1 MAKAKNNAT
10 NTINIK
16 SEPVQ
21 AHIGSQKWSNDD
33 WSTIAF
39 LIDRREIQH
48 RFADPELRYNCIYFL
63 IGYGTDKELVYVG
76 QAKKRNDGESV
87 LARLREHDKSTTEK
101 YCDQWQWIVA
111 VTNKND
117 AWSLDD
123 LNALEHAFYAEI
135 PADQNLNG
143 NNPNSGGADYDKYV
157 DKIQQIKSLVTAI
170 GFEVFADIPD
180 KEQIQVQSV
189 TNDNSTVEDLQNG
202 MARIP
207 EIVTPDRVVKAMVD
221 MLPAEVWNSKTTFLD
236 PACKGGEYL
245 REIYDR
251 LMNCELL
258 QSEFP
263 DEIERSN
270 HILSKQLYGIALS
283 QVSLERTAKK
293 LRGFDN
299 NIRIIPNYIEILKGA
314 VKPTKQGKSDD
325 AGRQL
330 SIQDILNKEFGREM
344 KIDVV
349 IGNPPYQ
356 KTNGDIGV
364 EGTVASGESIYQLF
378 VENATKISDIVCM
391 ITPAKWFAGNR
402 KLDSMRK
409 ILLSDNHLF
418 GITILDAKKIFHI
431 IMDRV
436 TIFCWNRNYDGKT
449 NIIDEINSDNNDTRL
464 ISSNKMDCFIPSKI
478 EANIVEKVI
487 NEVSIESAI
496 NSQNTFGLIS
506 KTRGYTTKVQSDDVI
521 LHYTG
526 YDCPGDNTGYIP
538 QEMVLKN
545 TDYIDKYKVLYP
557 HGCGSKSNV
566 LTRVIMAGPNEVCT
580 QSYIVV
586 GPIKDMMSAIKV
598 EKYIKTK
605 FVRALVRVRMVDQNM
620 DADRFRFVPVTP
632 LSDDRIDWNMSV
644 QDIDE
649 KLFDIYELTD
659 DEINYIKS
667 TLNYI

>member
-33 WSTIAF
+33 WATIAF

-180 KEQIQVQSV
+180 KENIQVTSV
-189 TNDNSTVEDLQNG
+189 INDNSTVEDLQNG

-207 EIVTPDRVVKAMVD
+207 EIVTPDKVVKAMVD
-221 MLPAEVWNSKTTFLD
+221 MLPADVWNSKTTFLD

-330 SIQDILNKEFGREM
+330 SIQDILNKEFGKTM
-344 KIDVV
+344 KFDAV

-356 KTNGDIGV
+356 EESGGRNAIPLYNRFMSMGLNIADISLWITPSRWFSGGIGLDNFRHEILSSNRIALIKNYKQAQKIFNGVDIAGGVSITSICKHSDTIRFIDGETDNCIDVDSDFIKEKEMLLDRCEAYSIVNKTKSTKNLDNIVLPLNAFGLNANF
-364 EGTVASGESIYQLF
+364 EGSAIPDQYNNIEVLGSYDTRTYI
-378 VENATKISDIVCM
+378 NISDLEKGIDAVGKYKI
-391 ITPAKWFAGNR
+391 ITGKVNP
-402 KLDSMRK
+402 
-409 ILLSDNHLF
+409 
-418 GITILDAKKIFHI
+418 
-431 IMDRV
+431 DRGGV
-436 TIFCWNRNYDGKT
+436 N
-449 NIIDEINSDNNDTRL
+449 NSE
-464 ISSNKMDCFIPSKI
+464 SSN
-478 EANIVEKVI
+478 VI
-487 NEVSIESAI
+487 NKPRILKPNQI
-496 NSQNTFGLIS
+496 CTF
-506 KTRGYTTKVQSDDVI
+506 
-521 LHYTG
+521 
-526 YDCPGDNTGYIP
+526 
-538 QEMVLKN
+538 
-545 TDYIDKYKVLYP
+545 
-557 HGCGSKSNV
+557 
-566 LTRVIMAGPNEVCT
+566 
-580 QSYIVV
+580 SYMVV
-586 GPIKDMMSAIKV
+586 GTTSDAYCAESYF
-598 EKYIKTK
+598 KYVKTK
-605 FVRALVRVRMVDQNM
+605 FSRFLVLVTLASMNISARNFM
-620 DADRFRFVPVTP
+620 FVPLQDFTAN
-632 LSDDRIDWNMSV
+632 SDIDWSQPISN
-644 QDIDE
+644 IDQQLYKKYNLSQEEIDYIE
-649 KLFDIYELTD
+649 KT
-659 DEINYIKS
+659 IKPMQ
-667 TLNYI
+667 

>member
-1 MAKAKNNAT
+1 MAKATKEKA

-21 AHIGSQKWSNDD
+21 AHIGSQKWSDDD

-76 QAKKRNDGESV
+76 QAKKRNNGESV
-87 LARLREHDKSTTEK
+87 LARLREHDDSTTEK
-101 YCDQWQWIVA
+101 YRDQWQWIVV

-180 KEQIQVQSV
+180 KEQLQITSV
-189 TNDNSTVEDLQNG
+189 TNEYSIVEDLQNG

-207 EIVTPDRVVKAMVD
+207 EIVTPDKVVKAMVD
-221 MLPAEVWNSKTTFLD
+221 MLPADVWNSKTTFLD

-251 LMNCELL
+251 LMECELL

-330 SIQDILNKEFGREM
+330 SIQDILNKEFGKTM
-344 KIDVV
+344 KFDAV
-349 IGNPPYQ
+349 IGMILSILVYTLFSRMFDLMQPPAV
-356 KTNGDIGV
+356 KHNIA
-364 EGTVASGESIYQLF
+364 VA
-378 VENATKISDIVCM
+378 
-391 ITPAKWFAGNR
+391 
-402 KLDSMRK
+402 
-409 ILLSDNHLF
+409 
-418 GITILDAKKIFHI
+418 
-431 IMDRV
+431 
-436 TIFCWNRNYDGKT
+436 
-449 NIIDEINSDNNDTRL
+449 
-464 ISSNKMDCFIPSKI
+464 
-478 EANIVEKVI
+478 
-487 NEVSIESAI
+487 
-496 NSQNTFGLIS
+496 
-506 KTRGYTTKVQSDDVI
+506 
-521 LHYTG
+521 
-526 YDCPGDNTGYIP
+526 
-538 QEMVLKN
+538 
-545 TDYIDKYKVLYP
+545 
-557 HGCGSKSNV
+557 
-566 LTRVIMAGPNEVCT
+566 
-580 QSYIVV
+580 
-586 GPIKDMMSAIKV
+586 
-598 EKYIKTK
+598 
-605 FVRALVRVRMVDQNM
+605 
-620 DADRFRFVPVTP
+620 
-632 LSDDRIDWNMSV
+632 
-644 QDIDE
+644 
-649 KLFDIYELTD
+649 
-659 DEINYIKS
+659 
-667 TLNYI
+667 

>member
-1 MAKAKNNAT
+1 MAKATKEKA

-180 KEQIQVQSV
+180 KENIQVTSV
-189 TNDNSTVEDLQNG
+189 INDNSTVEDLQNG

-207 EIVTPDRVVKAMVD
+207 EIVTPDKVVKAMVD
-221 MLPAEVWNSKTTFLD
+221 MLPADVWNSHTTFLD

-251 LMNCELL
+251 LMETEVI

-263 DEIERSN
+263 NQIERSN
-270 HILSKQLYGIALS
+270 HILKNQIYGIALS

-293 LRGFDN
+293 LMGFDMNIRVIPDYINKLKGINLGSRPDGSQN
-299 NIRIIPNYIEILKGA
+299 NIL
-314 VKPTKQGKSDD
+314 
-325 AGRQL
+325 
-330 SIQDILNKEFGREM
+330 DILNKEFGKEM
-344 KIDVV
+344 KFDVV

-356 KTNGDIGV
+356 EESGGRNAIPLYNRFMSMGLNIADISLWITPSRWFSGGIGLDSFRHEILSSNRIALIKNYKQAQKIFNGVDIAGGVSITSICKHSDTIRFIDGETGKTIDVDSNFIKEREMLLDRCEAYSIVNKTKTSKNLDSIVLPLNAFGLQANF
-364 EGTVASGESIYQLF
+364 EGSIIPDEYNNIEVLGSYNN
-378 VENATKISDIVCM
+378 VTYINETDLEKGNDIV
-391 ITPAKWFAGNR
+391 
-402 KLDSMRK
+402 
-409 ILLSDNHLF
+409 
-418 GITILDAKKIFHI
+418 
-431 IMDRV
+431 
-436 TIFCWNRNYDGKT
+436 
-449 NIIDEINSDNNDTRL
+449 
-464 ISSNKMDCFIPSKI
+464 
-478 EANIVEKVI
+478 
-487 NEVSIESAI
+487 
-496 NSQNTFGLIS
+496 
-506 KTRGYTTKVQSDDVI
+506 
-521 LHYTG
+521 
-526 YDCPGDNTGYIP
+526 
-538 QEMVLKN
+538 
-545 TDYIDKYKVLYP
+545 DKYKVIVGKASSEHAGVPSSDGRYNVF
-557 HGCGSKSNV
+557 SNNIKV
-566 LTRVIMAGPNEVCT
+566 LKPNQVCT
-580 QSYIVV
+580 FSYIVV
-586 GPIKDMMSAIKV
+586 GTSSSQYVSEALC
-598 EKYIKTK
+598 KYIKTK
-605 FVRALVRVRMVDQNM
+605 LSRFSVLVTLASMNISARNFM
-620 DADRFRFVPVTP
+620 FVPLQDFTAN
-632 LSDDRIDWNMSV
+632 SDIDWSQPISN
-644 QDIDE
+644 IDQQLYKKYNLTQEEIDYIE
-649 KLFDIYELTD
+649 KT
-659 DEINYIKS
+659 IKPME
-667 TLNYI
+667 